1 MKAIIQRV
9 HSAAVS
15 VDDKVIGQIGDGLL
29 ILLGVFENDTEA
41 HVDLMARK
49 LAKLRI
55 FSDEDDK
62 MNLSLLDI
70 DGEALVISNFT
81 VCADTHRSNRP
92 SFSHAM
98 APAKAN
104 EYYELLCQKLK
115 ENGVKNVQT
124 GQFGADM
131 QVQSLNDGPVT
142 FILDTTEWGN
152 L

>member
-9 HSAAVS
+9 HSASVS
-15 VDDKVIGQIGDGLL
+15 VDTKQIGAIDKGLL
-29 ILLGVFENDTEA
+29 ILLGVYSTDTAA
-41 HVDLMARK
+41 HADLMARK

-55 FSDEDDK
+55 FSDENDR
-62 MNLSLLDI
+62 MNLSLLDV
-70 DGEALVISNFT
+70 GGGALVISNFT

-92 SFSHAM
+92 SFSNAM
-98 APAKAN
+98 EPKMAN
-104 EYYELLCQKLK
+104 ELYERLCEQLK
-115 ENGVKNVQT
+115 VNEVKNVQK

-142 FILDTTEWGN
+142 LILDTNEWGN

>member
-9 HSAAVS
+9 HSASVS
-15 VDDKVIGQIGDGLL
+15 VDGEKIGVIGDGLL
-29 ILLGVFENDTEA
+29 ILLGVFSTDTEA

-49 LAKLRI
+49 IAKLRI
-55 FSDEDDK
+55 FSDKDDK

-98 APAKAN
+98 EPKTAN
-104 EYYELLCQKLK
+104 EFYELLCVKLR

-142 FILDTTEWGN
+142 LVLDTNEWGN